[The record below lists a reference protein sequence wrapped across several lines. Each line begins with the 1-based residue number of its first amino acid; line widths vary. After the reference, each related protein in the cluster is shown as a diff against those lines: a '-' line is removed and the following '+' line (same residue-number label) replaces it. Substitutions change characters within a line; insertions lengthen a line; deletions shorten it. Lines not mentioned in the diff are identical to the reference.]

1 MCRIS
6 TDPQKTTTPLRK
18 AGSKLYK
25 FCRAIAKVLF
35 KIFYRVKVVGE
46 ITLPENKGYIIC
58 SNHIH
63 AIDPGFIGCFTK
75 RPISFMGKKE
85 LFKNP
90 ILGWFFRK
98 IDGFPVDRGKG
109 DISAIK
115 TAIEILNSNKVMAM
129 FPEGTRSKTGE
140 LGEFK
145 RGAAMIALKAD
156 APIVP
161 VKIEGNYRLFSK
173 MTLKIGNPV
182 SVTKEN
188 QKIIMDELHKTI
200 KTM

>member
-46 ITLPENKGYIIC
+46 ITLPEDKGYIIC

-85 LFKNP
+85 LFEKP

-98 IDGFPVDRGKG
+98 IDGFPVDREKG
-109 DISAIK
+109 DIGAVK
-115 TAIEILNSNKVMAM
+115 TAIEILNNNKVMAM

-145 RGAAMIALKAD
+145 RGAAVIALRAN

-161 VKIEGNYRLFSK
+161 VKIEGNYKLFSK
-173 MTLKIGNPV
+173 MTLKIGSPV
-182 SVTKEN
+182 FVTKEN
-188 QKIIMDELHKTI
+188 QKTIMNDIKNTI
-200 KTM
+200 QSL

>member
-6 TDPQKTTTPLRK
+6 TDTQKTTTPLRK
-18 AGSKLYK
+18 AGSKVYK

-46 ITLPENKGYIIC
+46 ITLSDDKGYIIC

-85 LFKNP
+85 LFEKP

-98 IDGFPVDRGKG
+98 
-109 DISAIK
+109 
-115 TAIEILNSNKVMAM
+115 KVMAM

-182 SVTKEN
+182 SVNKEN
-188 QKIIMDELHKTI
+188 QKTIMDELRETI
-200 KTM
+200 KAM